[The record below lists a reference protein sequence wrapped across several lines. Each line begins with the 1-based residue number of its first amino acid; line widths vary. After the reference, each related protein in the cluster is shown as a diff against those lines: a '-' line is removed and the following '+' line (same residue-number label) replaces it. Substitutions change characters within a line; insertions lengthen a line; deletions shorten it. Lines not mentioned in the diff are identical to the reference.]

1 MSATCKNESHYPQIT
16 FHFVK
21 TKVVESPTQTSV
33 GMFRHCCCREIDE
46 VKNFNC
52 WLMWEAITQEWLSV
66 PVKNNS

>member
-1 MSATCKNESHYPQIT
+1 MSGTCKNESHYPQIT

-21 TKVVESPTQTSV
+21 TKVVESPAQTSV

-46 VKNFNC
+46 VKSFNC